1 MIRMFHSAQTVAVS
15 SVFEIDVTI
24 AAFVGLLC
32 ARSAWNLSVF
42 LWQVSAVGSVNSS
55 FPYLTQGANGIL
67 AFWNKKT
74 SLIFRLHGK
83 LILQCVSQFPADT
96 CLQNR
101 VRRMIST
108 VFVSVPSSD
117 WEVLHNAEK
126 VTRIY

>member
-1 MIRMFHSAQTVAVS
+1 MIRMFHSAQIVAVS

-55 FPYLTQGANGIL
+55 FPYLTQCANGIL
-67 AFWNKKT
+67 AFCNKKT
-74 SLIFRLHGK
+74 SLIFCLCGK
-83 LILQCVSQFPADT
+83 LILQCVSQFHADT

-101 VRRMIST
+101 VRMI
-108 VFVSVPSSD
+108 FIFLVSVPSSD